1 MCRRDLQC
9 LLTSKVFDA
18 ILCGGGGEDG
28 GGGGGDDGD
37 IAARGEKSW
46 LLLEGVA
53 LGTVVPVCETE
64 SVGQA
69 RAPTTGDSAGGL
81 YYW

>member
-28 GGGGGDDGD
+28 GGGGGGDDGD

-53 LGTVVPVCETE
+53 LGNVVPV
-64 SVGQA
+64 
-69 RAPTTGDSAGGL
+69 
-81 YYW
+81 

>member
-18 ILCGGGGEDG
+18 IVCGGGEEGGG
-28 GGGGGDDGD
+28 GGGGGDGD
-37 IAARGEKSW
+37 VPARGEKSW

-53 LGTVVPVCETE
+53 LGNVVPV
-64 SVGQA
+64 
-69 RAPTTGDSAGGL
+69 
-81 YYW
+81 

>member
-18 ILCGGGGEDG
+18 IVCGGGGGGEDGSGG

-37 IAARGEKSW
+37 IAAARGEKSW
-46 LLLEGVA
+46 LLLLEGVA
-53 LGTVVPVCETE
+53 LGKVVPVCET
-64 SVGQA
+64 VKQ
-69 RAPTTGDSAGGL
+69 RAWGKLAHQQ
-81 YYW
+81 

>member
-1 MCRRDLQC
+1 MSKGPAVPADLKGIRRNSLRR
-9 LLTSKVFDA
+9 
-18 ILCGGGGEDG
+18 GGGED

-37 IAARGEKSW
+37 IAAARGAKSW

-53 LGTVVPVCETE
+53 LGKVVPVCETE